1 MKKENRKQIGNYGEK
16 LALEAYQEAG
26 YKLVAQ
32 QYRCPNG
39 EIDLILQKDNII
51 IFVEVRTKT
60 SNRYGTAEESIT
72 EKKKQTIRKVSQYF
86 LNDAQYKGG
95 DSKYI
100 LQYDVISI
108 YIDKQKK
115 KAWLTRYEQA
125 F

>member
-1 MKKENRKQIGNYGEK
+1 MKKENRKQIGDYGEK
-16 LALEAYQEAG
+16 LALEAYLKVG
-26 YKLVAQ
+26 YKIVAQ
-32 QYRCPNG
+32 QYRCPIG
-39 EIDLILQKDNII
+39 EIDLILQKENKI

-60 SNRYGTAEESIT
+60 SNSYGTAEESIT
-72 EKKKQTIRKVSQYF
+72 EKKKQTIRKVSLYF
-86 LNDAQYKGG
+86 LNDQYK
-95 DSKYI
+95 DWESNCV

>member
-1 MKKENRKQIGNYGEK
+1 MKKENRKQIGDFGEK

-39 EIDLILQKDNII
+39 EIDLILQKDNRI

-60 SNRYGTAEESIT
+60 SNSYGTAEESIT
-72 EKKKQTIRKVSQYF
+72 EKKKQTIRKVSLYF
-86 LNDAQYKGG
+86 LNEQYNGG
-95 DSKYI
+95 DSRYI
-100 LQYDVISI
+100 PQYDVISI